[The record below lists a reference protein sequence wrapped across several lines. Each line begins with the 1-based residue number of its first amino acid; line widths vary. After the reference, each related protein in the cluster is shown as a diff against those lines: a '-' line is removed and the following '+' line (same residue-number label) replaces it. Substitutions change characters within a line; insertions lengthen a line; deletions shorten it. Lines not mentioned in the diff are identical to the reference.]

1 MHIDGEEHRG
11 QYLFSKDLT
20 YSKFSS
26 MLAQGAELHSTR
38 LSSEFTWN
46 DFQQQNGKDAIPLF
60 AITPEGKVLT
70 SKIGSNFEPKNGW
83 KVISLFTPALVA
95 ANDQGA
101 SRTT

>member
-1 MHIDGEEHRG
+1 MTEQRIYR
-11 QYLFSKDLT
+11 
-20 YSKFSS
+20 
-26 MLAQGAELHSTR
+26 
-38 LSSEFTWN
+38 N

-70 SKIGSNFEPKNGW
+70 SKIGSGTGLKMAE
-83 KVISLFTPALVA
+83 VISLFTPALVA